1 MYNVHS
7 RQRNR
12 RAAVPSSPGG
22 GVRLFGGACSYTVL
36 EFDPLLDSS
45 SMTPKDWET
54 IAATVEKHYY
64 DYDGFVV
71 IHGTDTMAYVK
82 SNHAMFTRWGTGS
95 CINARECAHENVYE
109 TETEIEIETETE
121 TERAERCHSSILYSV
136 AFKY

>member
-1 MYNVHS
+1 MADSPSPVHNHICHYVAFIITTFIMYNVHS

-82 SNHAMFTRWGTGS
+82 SLSNR
-95 CINARECAHENVYE
+95 RE
-109 TETEIEIETETE
+109 T
-121 TERAERCHSSILYSV
+121 LL
-136 AFKY
+136 